1 MSERR
6 KRPTILCLSRSSSQL
21 REIISHLGEAHYET
35 VPASSPEEA
44 VAFCAANQVTA
55 IVLDSEFITED
66 GWTVTQSFRMV
77 APQLPIVLL
86 KPEKIAEIP
95 GGIDAIASSTELILG
110 TLKALLARSEQKKD
124 KLEGR
129 EPARTPLV

>member
-1 MSERR
+1 
-6 KRPTILCLSRSSSQL
+6 L
-21 REIISHLGEAHYET
+21 REIIAHLGETHYET
-35 VPASSPEEA
+35 IPVSSPEEA
-44 VAFCAANQVTA
+44 VAFCAANQVNA

-86 KPEKIAEIP
+86 KPEKIAVIP

-124 KLEGR
+124 KPEGR
-129 EPARTPLV
+129 ESTWVPLA

>member
-6 KRPTILCLSRSSSQL
+6 KRPTILCLSRSGSRL
-21 REIISHLGEAHYET
+21 REIIAHLGETHYET
-35 VPASSPEEA
+35 IPVSSPEEA
-44 VAFCAANQVTA
+44 VAFCAANQVNV

-86 KPEKIAEIP
+86 KPEKIAVIP

-124 KLEGR
+124 KPEGR
-129 EPARTPLV
+129 ESTWVPLA